1 MKTVLFLLIFLVIG
15 IARSQNNYLVEYDK
29 LSEKITYH
37 KQSWVKG
44 EQIDEIVERIHLEH
58 NDIIK
63 VKVINV
69 NTFIFN
75 TEIYMVTTEMKE
87 NSNSPLALIL
97 KGFAG
102 FSGLGGPAINLIT
115 SLASY
120 PPNPVISLTRG
131 DDNEAREKQQKYQDV
146 IKSIHTNL
154 LTITKSF
161 SDYEQNVKVKLDKSL
176 TQEEIIANLK
186 LLVSQQDE
194 MDISEIYTDLKDQ
207 IDQLELLKTNYEL
220 DPNDPLWDDVSTIER
235 QINQFNYSFV
245 DENGELFNVDLTK
258 DLIEVENADFVSSH
272 TFLAK
277 RTDENNYDLFSANEF
292 VLLFKEIKGD
302 DNENFPIDFVK
313 RISIPVNQP
322 NVPSWSLGVD
332 AVLPIG
338 GISNYTI
345 NSIPGDFYS
354 TPDSLLINEN
364 NANHVLMTI
373 GTKLFFDFPT
383 SKSLIPSAMIGAA
396 ISGVNKPSENWNI
409 SFLLGGGI
417 SFKQIPYLSINA
429 GFSFTQIKVLKDSYT
444 SGNTFVK
451 PTDIYYDD
459 YSSLYKKS
467 FKPGIF
473 FGIGIRL

>member
-1 MKTVLFLLIFLVIG
+1 MKIVLFLFFILVFCT
-15 IARSQNNYLVEYDK
+15 ARSQNNYLVEYDK
-29 LSEKITYH
+29 LSDKITYH

-44 EQIDEIVERIHLEH
+44 EQIDEIVESIHLDH
-58 NDIIK
+58 NDIIN
-63 VKVINV
+63 VKVIKV

-75 TEIYMVTTEMKE
+75 TEMYMVTKEMKE
-87 NSNSPLALIL
+87 NSNSPLSIIL

-115 SLASY
+115 SLASN

-131 DDNEAREKQQKYQDV
+131 DDNEGREKQQKFQDV
-146 IKSIHTNL
+146 IKNIHTNL
-154 LTITKSF
+154 LTITKNF
-161 SDYEQNVKVKLDKSL
+161 SDYEQNVKVKFDKSL

-186 LLVSQQDE
+186 QLINKQNGK
-194 MDISEIYTDLKDQ
+194 DISEIYSDLIDQ

-220 DPNDPLWDDVSTIER
+220 DPIDPLWDDISTIEK
-235 QINQFNYSFV
+235 QIKQFVYSFV
-245 DENGELFNVDLTK
+245 DENGELLNVDLRT
-258 DLIEVENADFVSSH
+258 DLMEVENSDFFASH

-277 RTDENNYDLFSANEF
+277 RTDEYNYNLFSANEF

-302 DNENFPIDFVK
+302 DNEKFPIDFVK
-313 RISIPVNQP
+313 RISIPVRQP
-322 NVPSWSLGVD
+322 NVPSWSLGID

-338 GISNYTI
+338 GISNYTV
-345 NSIPGDFYS
+345 NSIQGDWS
-354 TPDSLLINEN
+354 SPDSLLINEN
-364 NANHVLMTI
+364 NANVLMSI

-444 SGNTFVK
+444 IGNTFVK